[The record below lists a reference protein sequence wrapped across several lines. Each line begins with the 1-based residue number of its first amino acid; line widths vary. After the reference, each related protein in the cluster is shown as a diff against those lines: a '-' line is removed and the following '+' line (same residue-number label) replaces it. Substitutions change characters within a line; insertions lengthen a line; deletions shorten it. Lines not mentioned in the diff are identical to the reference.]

1 MTTDTISLN
10 ADVAPLNK
18 SLDAAAK
25 SLSDFANGPVADANK
40 SIETAVTK
48 SFDAVARTI
57 ARAATS
63 GKMSMS
69 QMVDAIIA
77 DLERVALK
85 EFVLQP
91 IENAVSSFASSIFS
105 GARAA
110 GGPVQEGA
118 AYLVGEQGPELF
130 VPNASGSIVPNGAAT
145 PSRPQIV
152 LNVQARDAQ
161 SFLQSESQLAAMMS
175 RALARG
181 QRNM

>member
-10 ADVAPLNK
+10 ADIGPLNK

-25 SLSDFANGPVADANK
+25 SLSDFASGPVADANK
-40 SIETAVTK
+40 TIESAVTK
-48 SFDAVARTI
+48 SFDAVANTI

-63 GKMSMS
+63 GKTSMS

-85 EFVLQP
+85 QFVLQP

-110 GGPVQEGA
+110 GGPVQDGS

-130 VPNASGSIVPNGAAT
+130 VPNSSGSIVPNGAAS

-152 LNVQARDAQ
+152 LNVQVRDAQ

>member
-1 MTTDTISLN
+1 MPSDTFSLN
-10 ADVAPLNK
+10 ADIGPLDR

-25 SLSDFANGPVADANK
+25 SLSDFANGPVADANRT
-40 SIETAVTK
+40 IEDAVTK
-48 SFDAVARTI
+48 SFNSVASTI

-63 GKMSMS
+63 GKTSMS

-85 EFVLQP
+85 EFVVQP
-91 IENAVSSFASSIFS
+91 IEDAVSSFASSLLS
-105 GARAA
+105 GTRAA
-110 GGPVQEGA
+110 GGPVQDGA

-130 VPNASGSIVPNGAAT
+130 VPNASGAIVPNGSIA

>member
-1 MTTDTISLN
+1 MPSDTISLG
-10 ADVAPLNK
+10 ADISPLNT
-18 SLDAAAK
+18 SLDSAAK
-25 SLSDFANGPVADANK
+25 ALSDFASGPVADANK
-40 SIETAVTK
+40 AIENAVTQ
-48 SFDAVARTI
+48 SFNSVANTI

-63 GKMSMS
+63 GKTSMS
-69 QMVDAIIA
+69 QMVDSIIA

-85 EFVLQP
+85 DFVIQP
-91 IENAVSSFASSIFS
+91 IENAVSSFASSLLS

-110 GGPVQEGA
+110 GGPVQGGA

-130 VPNASGSIVPNGAAT
+130 VPSSSGTIQPNSSLAPAR
-145 PSRPQIV
+145 SQIV

>member
-1 MTTDTISLN
+1 MPNDTISLN

-25 SLSDFANGPVADANK
+25 SLSDFANGPVADANMA
-40 SIETAVTK
+40 IEDAVRK
-48 SFDAVARTI
+48 CFDAVSRTI

-63 GKMSMS
+63 GKTSMS

-85 EFVLQP
+85 EFVLKP

-110 GGPVQEGA
+110 GGPVLDGA

-130 VPNASGSIVPNGAAT
+130 VPNTSGSIVPNGQIA
-145 PSRPQIV
+145 PPRPQIV